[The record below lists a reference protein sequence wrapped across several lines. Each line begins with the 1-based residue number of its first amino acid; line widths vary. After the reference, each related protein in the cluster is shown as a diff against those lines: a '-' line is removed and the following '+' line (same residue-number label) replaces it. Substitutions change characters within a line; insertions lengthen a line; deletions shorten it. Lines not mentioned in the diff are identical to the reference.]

1 MHINRIEI
9 KDFRILENITI
20 DFQVPDDESNV
31 INVIAGVNGSGKTS
45 LLELIKDTLY
55 SGYSAEILSNFLI
68 HSNDSSP
75 KVLGKFHIQL
85 NDHYKIDNKKT
96 IISPIDQRY
105 PDVDSYLQSLEYQNN
120 FKNGIH
126 SAPRLI
132 YFPAKLAFE
141 YKQVSTLNTS
151 YKFHNTINTQTLL
164 GEAEYYIREYVI
176 SKERQSHNTDPEVR
190 TREAV
195 EAFNQHFSSV
205 KITTKLYNLDIHQ
218 LNKPVFKNAK
228 GDLVNIDQLS
238 DGEKQLYG
246 RVVALMILNPTNSI
260 ILIDEPEISLHPSWQ
275 FAIMQIYAQIGE
287 GNQFIIATH
296 SPHIIA
302 NTPYQNL
309 ILLNRNADTGK
320 IETVKPSSPASGTD
334 VNSIL
339 NEIMGAD
346 FMPQDQQQLHQQY
359 RAHIEASS
367 EETEEA
373 KDIYQ
378 KITQRENKNSEFLQE
393 MQFMIDL
400 RGA

>member
-45 LLELIKDTLY
+45 LLELIDRIFIYESNKEGTY
-55 SGYSAEILSNFLI
+55 SIKFNNKYSLDKININPSIMIN
-68 HSNDSSP
+68 
-75 KVLGKFHIQL
+75 GKKCSRIYEYTGSL
-85 NDHYKIDNKKT
+85 VENNK
-96 IISPIDQRY
+96 
-105 PDVDSYLQSLEYQNN
+105 
-120 FKNGIH
+120 FKNGKH
-126 SAPRLI
+126 SSPRII
-132 YFPAKLAFE
+132 YSPAKLAFE
-141 YKQVSTLNTS
+141 YRQVSALNTS
-151 YKFHNTINTQTLL
+151 YQFQNKINTQSLL
-164 GEAEYYIREYVI
+164 GEAEHYIREYVI

-205 KITTKLYNLDIHQ
+205 KMTTKLYNLDIHQ